1 MKKRDYKAEFD
12 GSNRLF
18 EACWRRYLR
27 ARRFLEIDDVS
38 TFLDDMAA
46 GLVNDS
52 NSSFY
57 IYGR

>member
-1 MKKRDYKAEFD
+1 MKKRDYRAEFD

-38 TFLDDMAA
+38 TFLDYTA
-46 GLVNDS
+46 GLLVNDE

-57 IYGR
+57 ITGK